1 MFNILEDS
9 TSIGGESIPIMK
21 LVKREKEEERR
32 SNEEKGHDVSSGGST
47 ISTPKRQYSKGNATS
62 MTELEIINIFLLV
75 NLVYI
80 LIEFYYNWLVG

>member
-1 MFNILEDS
+1 MLNILEDS

-21 LVKREKEEERR
+21 LVKREKDKKEEKR

-47 ISTPKRQYSKGNATS
+47 ISTISTRKRQYSKGNATS
-62 MTELEIINIFLLV
+62 MTELEVINIFLLV

-80 LIEFYYNWLVG
+80 FNRILL